1 MRGPERRR
9 RGLYLLLAITI
20 WIAGLRPLFSCKL
33 EASNVLRLKCWNVLG
48 LEQLWWQQEMTWNPR
63 CISAFGL
70 TASAGRW
77 WLLPLGVSWKG
88 GEENKFSFCVAWLV
102 YCLETEVFLRCQITD
117 ILSENK
123 NKTQCIARLCFL
135 SRLAQSRDDSKGAAG
150 SSFQNKMKIMRLKF
164 EHCAASED
172 QSSQGTIAKISQSQ
186 RSRLLVERAY

>member
-1 MRGPERRR
+1 MNSGAQ
-9 RGLYLLLAITI
+9 AIVQ
-20 WIAGLRPLFSCKL
+20 LQVRSEQCV
-33 EASNVLRLKCWNVLG
+33 EVEMLKCWNVLG
-48 LEQLWWQQEMTWNPR
+48 PEQLWWQQEMTWNPR

-164 EHCAASED
+164 EHCAACED
-172 QSSQGTIAKISQSQ
+172 QSSQGTIAKRKISQSW
-186 RSRLLVERAY
+186 RRPLLVERACHTFKTLLY

>member
-1 MRGPERRR
+1 M
-9 RGLYLLLAITI
+9 
-20 WIAGLRPLFSCKL
+20 
-33 EASNVLRLKCWNVLG
+33 
-48 LEQLWWQQEMTWNPR
+48 
-63 CISAFGL
+63 
-70 TASAGRW
+70 
-77 WLLPLGVSWKG
+77 
-88 GEENKFSFCVAWLV
+88 

-123 NKTQCIARLCFL
+123 NKTQCIARL
-135 SRLAQSRDDSKGAAG
+135 GAAG